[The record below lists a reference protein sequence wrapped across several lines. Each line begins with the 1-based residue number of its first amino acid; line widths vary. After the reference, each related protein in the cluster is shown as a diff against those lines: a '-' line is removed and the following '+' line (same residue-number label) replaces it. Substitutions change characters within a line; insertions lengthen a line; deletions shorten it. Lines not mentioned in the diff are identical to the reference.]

1 MSREITEEVYCGYTQ
16 MLFLLNTL
24 RGPLK
29 AARCISSRAPSSER
43 RAAGA
48 VAHAGLCPT
57 HVSVSFSP
65 AVHQDRGHVCEDV
78 RCAALDGKIN

>member
-1 MSREITEEVYCGYTQ
+1 MLLLLKTLSREP
-16 MLFLLNTL
+16 F
-24 RGPLK
+24 
-29 AARCISSRAPSSER
+29 AAYPPERPRASER
-43 RAAGA
+43 RAAAGA

>member
-1 MSREITEEVYCGYTQ
+1 MRIHTNAVVVKYTQ
-16 MLFLLNTL
+16 GSL
-24 RGPLK
+24 GPKPL
-29 AARCISSRAPSSER
+29 AAYPPER

>member
-1 MSREITEEVYCGYTQ
+1 
-16 MLFLLNTL
+16 MLPTKRPRL
-24 RGPLK
+24 
-29 AARCISSRAPSSER
+29 SER